1 MQNAALILSLSLATA
16 TGSLQFE
23 SAAVVPDPAAP
34 DAADAR
40 RNQLTIHQT
49 MGLTTLGGLAVTGI
63 LGSTFNFQRQ
73 SGAPASV
80 TGPIG
85 TAHLAGSALT
95 GLCYLTTA
103 TLALTAPQA
112 PVASP
117 YEGVDSVLV
126 HKGLALLHGAG
137 ILSTISLG
145 LLSARQDPALL
156 PYHQV
161 LGLTTLALLSASAAV
176 IAIDF

>member
-1 MQNAALILSLSLATA
+1 MHHAALIGSLALA
-16 TGSLQFE
+16 SGSLQFE
-23 SAAVVPDPAAP
+23 SAAVVPDAA
-34 DAADAR
+34 AADPAVSR
-40 RNQLTIHQT
+40 RNQLTIHQV

-63 LGSTFNFQRQ
+63 LGSAFSFQRQ
-73 SGAPASV
+73 APASV
-80 TGPIG
+80 TGPLG

-103 TLALTAPQA
+103 ALALTAPQE
-112 PVASP
+112 PYESP
-117 YEGVDSVLV
+117 YEGVDTVLV

-137 ILSTISLG
+137 MVSTVGLG
-145 LLSARQDPALL
+145 LLAARQDSSLL

-161 LGLTTLALLSASAAV
+161 LGFTTFALLSASAAV